1 MKSFIKKIFSKLVN
15 LFFTNKFGLFVLDNL
30 NYEINKNY
38 KKITYKNL
46 KINFSTVSFKSLQR
60 ANSFSFKEPETLDWI
75 DSFEQNTI
83 FFDVGANVG
92 IFSIYAA
99 LKKNCNVFAFEP
111 SIFNLGPLTKNIQ
124 LNNLEKKI
132 TIITAPVSDKS
143 SINPFQYSSIEVGGA
158 HNTFKENY
166 GFDGNP
172 LRKKYEYMVA
182 GISLDDLIKFYKLKS
197 PNYLKIDVDGIEQ
210 LILRGSLNMLQNLN
224 SILIETNENFPEQHE
239 SIQKILLENNFKLT
253 HGKYREK
260 EMIGESKN
268 FDKVYNQIWNKVNV
282 F

>member
-143 SINPFQYSSIEVGGA
+143 SIHPFQYSSIEVGGA

-182 GISLDDLIKFYKLKS
+182 GISLDDLIKFYKLKN

-224 SILIETNENFPEQHE
+224 SIL
-239 SIQKILLENNFKLT
+239 
-253 HGKYREK
+253 
-260 EMIGESKN
+260 
-268 FDKVYNQIWNKVNV
+268 
-282 F
+282 